1 MNYDAIAA
9 WDARAQDLFGFMLI
23 GRADAADVAEFNRTL
38 AQLQGALC
46 AGEWPLEDTD
56 AIVGK
61 VRIDR
66 EALEEWEQARSRD
79 FDVTDEVPF

>member
-9 WDARAQDLFGFMLI
+9 WDARAQDLFGFMLLD
-23 GRADAADVAEFNRTL
+23 RADTADVAEFNRTVSR
-38 AQLQGALC
+38 LQSALC
-46 AGEWPLEDTD
+46 ADEWPQEDTD
-56 AIVGK
+56 AVVGPI
-61 VRIDR
+61 RIDH